1 MEENLSEKLQA
12 LLADPEA
19 VAKIAA
25 IASSLGAGAV
35 DPPAP
40 EPSPPP
46 SAPALSSSVAVP
58 SAGKDPRLELLRAL
72 RPLVAEQKQK
82 RIDDLMQIATVA
94 SLLGNFG
101 KRS

>member
-1 MEENLSEKLQA
+1 MEENFSEKLQA

-19 VAKIAA
+19 VAKISA
-25 IASSLGAGAV
+25 IASSLGSTAPSV
-35 DPPAP
+35 PQTPAP
-40 EPSPPP
+40 APS
-46 SAPALSSSVAVP
+46 AVP
-58 SAGKDPRLELLRAL
+58 SVGKDPRLELLSAL

-82 RIDDLMQIATVA
+82 RIDDLVQIAAVA